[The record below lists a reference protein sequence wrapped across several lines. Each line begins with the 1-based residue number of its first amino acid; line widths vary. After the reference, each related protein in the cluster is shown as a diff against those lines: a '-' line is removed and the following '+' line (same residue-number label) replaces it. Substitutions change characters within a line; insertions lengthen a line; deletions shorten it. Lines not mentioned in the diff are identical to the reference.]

1 MKKSLALT
9 SLLFLTTGLGVT
21 SPTLT
26 LKAETPAVIAQ
37 VGQNSPNTANPAQSE
52 IELIDPGIQP
62 RQELRFIPA
71 ANTRQTTKITMKT
84 KMAGSIDG
92 QEMPAIDLPQ
102 IQMTMEAAV
111 KQIDANG
118 DTHIEMSYSQV
129 EIAANSSFPANV
141 IEAMRSQLEKVKGMK
156 MSYTIDSQGQT
167 KDLKVEFP
175 DNMDPNIKQLIQPM
189 LNSLEQ
195 LSASPFP
202 STPVGIG
209 GKWRMTTSLPPLGL
223 PINKIDVLYELV
235 SLENNVVTLKLTT
248 DAQGDAKAVSG
259 VNLPGMPP
267 GLEMKVKSMAIQST
281 GTLTGRLDQIMPNI
295 GNMTVNSNMEFTVK
309 DPKSNEEST
318 INMKSA
324 VNLTMESQ

>member
-1 MKKSLALT
+1 MKKPLLLT

-37 VGQNSPNTANPAQSE
+37 VAQNSPPPANPAQSE

-92 QEMPAIDLPQ
+92 QVMPAIDFPPVA
-102 IQMTMEAAV
+102 MTMEAIV
-111 KQIDANG
+111 KEIDANG
-118 DTHIEMSYSQV
+118 DTHIEVSYSQV

-141 IEAMRSQLEKVKGMK
+141 IEAMRSQLEKVKGLK
-156 MSYTIDSQGQT
+156 MSYTIDSQGKT

-175 DNMDPNIKQLIQPM
+175 DNIDPNIKQFLQPM

-195 LSASPFP
+195 LSASPMP
-202 STPVGIG
+202 SIPVGIG
-209 GKWRMTTSLPPLGL
+209 GKWRVTTPVPPVGL
-223 PINKIDVLYELV
+223 PIEQMDVFYELV
-235 SLENNVVTLKLTT
+235 SWENNVVTLKVST
-248 DAQGDAKAVSG
+248 DVQGDPNASH
-259 VNLPGMPP
+259 NFNFPGMPP
-267 GLEMKVKSMAIQST
+267 GVEMNIKSMAIQST
-281 GTLTGRLDQIMPNI
+281 GTLTGRLDRILPDI
-295 GNMTVNSNMEFTVK
+295 GNISVTSNMEFTIK
-309 DPKSNEEST
+309 DPKSNQESQ
-318 INMKSA
+318 INMKSSIDM
-324 VNLTMESQ
+324 TMESQ